1 MVFVNQ
7 VINKIYFR
15 PKVSPK
21 NSMILGMMGAS
32 ASYRSLARVE
42 SYGLRVTI
50 TVSTVAIFLVQSN
63 FWW

>member
-1 MVFVNQ
+1 
-7 VINKIYFR
+7 
-15 PKVSPK
+15 
-21 NSMILGMMGAS
+21 MILGMMGAS